1 MRTLKITLAVLSLF
15 ILFNNA
21 YATIAWPGAER
32 FENVTE
38 KFGLA
43 AADRI
48 TIRMYFPQ
56 NYFSRIHEGFEYTS
70 EITDKDDL
78 AKILVGF
85 SAIGVCRNYDNRYE
99 SLGDWTFYSGGKEIF
114 KIGLSFHYLDPIFVL
129 QDDCYLSYT
138 TELPAKGQFINTV
151 LKYMPADL
159 RKTKKRRPAH

>member
-1 MRTLKITLAVLSLF
+1 MKVLRVFLTFLFSFVFFSNAHATL
-15 ILFNNA
+15 
-21 YATIAWPGAER
+21 AWPGAER
-32 FENVTE
+32 FEDVTE

-43 AADRI
+43 ATDRI

-56 NYFSRIHEGFEYTS
+56 NYFLRIHEGFEYTS

-78 AKILVGF
+78 ARILVGF
-85 SAIGVCRNYDNRYE
+85 SAIGVCSNYDSRYE

-129 QDDCYLSYT
+129 QDDCYLSYA

-159 RKTKKRRPAH
+159 RKARSHRPAH